1 MFWLKLFTFIRFEDA
16 ELEFSL
22 LALIFNWHRVSD
34 RAAINSKTIE
44 PSAKI
49 FTQKT
54 NLGLNFFDVSGILG
68 HKKIFTQGI
77 SLITTFGYQHKQHQL
92 QHQSQEL
99 QQQFLHSLKG
109 YHLWN
114 VAHLKPLGL
123 SYSISI

>member
-1 MFWLKLFTFIRFEDA
+1 MFWLKLSFDA

-54 NLGLNFFDVSGILG
+54 NSGLNFFDVSGILG

-77 SLITTFGYQHKQHQL
+77 SLITTFGYQHKQQQQL
-92 QHQSQEL
+92 QHQSQE
-99 QQQFLHSLKG
+99 QQFLLSLKG

-114 VAHLKPLGL
+114 VAHLKQLGL
-123 SYSISI
+123 SYSTSI